1 MNLKNVEAMGLFAQ
15 VFNNKKR
22 KNLGTM
28 NLKNVE
34 AMGLVNSGSFNRYIN
49 MPGIKRSNWFVNRD
63 AQLFYFYFS
72 KENVKRIIIIE
83 VSDEMQA
90 LIKRYAAP
98 GAFQVN

>member
-1 MNLKNVEAMGLFAQ
+1 MVCPHF
-15 VFNNKKR
+15 
-22 KNLGTM
+22 
-28 NLKNVE
+28 
-34 AMGLVNSGSFNRYIN
+34 
-49 MPGIKRSNWFVNRD
+49 
-63 AQLFYFYFS
+63 FYFYFS